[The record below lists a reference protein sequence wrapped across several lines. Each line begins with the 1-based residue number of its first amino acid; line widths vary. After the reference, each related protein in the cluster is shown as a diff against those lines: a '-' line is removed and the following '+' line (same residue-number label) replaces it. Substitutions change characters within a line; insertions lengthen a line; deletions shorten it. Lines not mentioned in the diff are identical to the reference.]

1 MTQTLHVTI
10 ESDKEFHAR
19 VLDDIEA
26 FEQNKL
32 DESESVPRYQLS
44 LPNEQALSRVF
55 SAKNIELIRAI
66 AAFEP
71 ESMRETARI
80 VDRGIKEVSR
90 NLNELERLG
99 LVEFEQDGRSKRP
112 HVWYDEIDVAIEMPI
127 DQTNESAHH
136 VIG

>member
-26 FEQNKL
+26 FEQGKL
-32 DESESVPRYQLS
+32 DESKRAPRHQLS
-44 LPNEQALSRVF
+44 LPDEQALSRVF
-55 SAKNIELIRAI
+55 SAKNLELIRTI
-66 AAFEP
+66 AEHEP
-71 ESMRETARI
+71 GSMRETARL
-80 VDRGIKEVSR
+80 VDRGIKEVSQ

-112 HVWYDEIDVAIEMPI
+112 HVWYDEIDVVIEMPI
-127 DQTNESAHH
+127 DQADEPAHH